1 MDPPPLDMDEPLLL
15 LEGGVYVLPDD
26 LELPLSER
34 RLCGCVVVGREVLE
48 RSVVLGLA
56 VVPVFAGCLRPLV
69 EFLTSVVGLLP
80 SDTVLPLREEL
91 TEPLELSLFP
101 REVPTRFEVL
111 EPSVPLRLD
120 TLERVSIRPFASRLI
135 VVDPRLLEDVAPT
148 SLRLE
153 LPVLELKR
161 SRLSERT
168 EE

>member
-1 MDPPPLDMDEPLLL
+1 MDEPLLL

-34 RLCGCVVVGREVLE
+34 RLCGCVVVGRDEPE
-48 RSVVLGLA
+48 RSVVLGL
-56 VVPVFAGCLRPLV
+56 VTVPLVGCLRPLV

-80 SDTVLPLREEL
+80 SDTVPLREEL
-91 TEPLELSLFP
+91 TDPLELSLFP
-101 REVPTRFEVL
+101 REVPTRLDVL
-111 EPSVPLRLD
+111 VPSVPLRLD
-120 TLERVSIRPFASRLI
+120 TLERVSIRPFASRLT
-135 VVDPRLLEDVAPT
+135 VVDPRLVEDVAPT

-161 SRLSERT
+161 SRFSERT

>member
-15 LEGGVYVLPDD
+15 LAGGVYVLPDE
-26 LELPLSER
+26 LELPLSVR
-34 RLCGCVVVGREVLE
+34 RLCGCVVGRDEPE
-48 RSVVLGLA
+48 RSVVLGL
-56 VVPVFAGCLRPLV
+56 VTVPLFVGCLRLLV
-69 EFLTSVVGLLP
+69 ELLTSVVGLLL
-80 SDTVLPLREEL
+80 SDIVLPLREEL

>member
-15 LEGGVYVLPDD
+15 LEGGVYVLPEF
-26 LELPLSER
+26 ELPLSVR
-34 RLCGCVVVGREVLE
+34 RLCGCVVGREVLE

-80 SDTVLPLREEL
+80 SETVPLREEL

>member
-15 LEGGVYVLPDD
+15 LEGGVYVLPEF
-26 LELPLSER
+26 ELPLSVR
-34 RLCGCVVVGREVLE
+34 RLCGCVVGRDEPE
-48 RSVVLGLA
+48 RSVVLGL
-56 VVPVFAGCLRPLV
+56 VTVPLFVGCLRPLV

>member
-1 MDPPPLDMDEPLLL
+1 MDEPLLL

-34 RLCGCVVVGREVLE
+34 RLCGCVVVGRDDPE
-48 RSVVLGLA
+48 RSVVLGL
-56 VVPVFAGCLRPLV
+56 VTVPLLVGCLRPLV

-80 SDTVLPLREEL
+80 SETVPLREEL
-91 TEPLELSLFP
+91 TDPLELSLFP

-111 EPSVPLRLD
+111 VPSVPLRLD

-161 SRLSERT
+161 SRFSERT